1 MEVLLLLTADG
12 WEDKEMKFVILGSG
26 NIANTYL
33 SAIEKIPDAEAVAI
47 ISRNPAT
54 VKNNIPAFSSLAKVN
69 IDFDA
74 VIICTPNG
82 FHHVG
87 AIESAELGKH
97 VLCEKP
103 IDISIESIDKMIDS
117 CSKNSVKLGVAYQR
131 RFSSDNPIV
140 KKMID
145 SGDLGKI
152 FAVELSVKNY
162 RDDNYYNSA
171 DYRGTYK
178 IDGGGPFIQQASHY
192 IDLYNWFFGKPEKL
206 VSKIG
211 TFIHNIEVEDH
222 GTVICSHKNGMIG
235 TITASTA
242 TKPGFPA
249 KLEIYTDKG
258 YLIMENDI
266 ITHWDIDG
274 IENPSNVTDVNL
286 HSGSSNHFVNDTKNH
301 EAIIVDFIN
310 AVKENRDPLITGED
324 AKISTVIIL
333 DIYQNQ
339 F

>member
-1 MEVLLLLTADG
+1 
-12 WEDKEMKFVILGSG
+12 MKFVILGSG

-33 SAIEKIPDAEAVAI
+33 SAIEKISEAEAVAI
-47 ISRNPAT
+47 VSRNPSS
-54 VKNNIPAFSSLAKVN
+54 VKKNIPVFSSLANVN
-69 IDFDA
+69 VDFDA
-74 VIICTPNG
+74 AIICTPNG
-82 FHHVG
+82 LHHVG
-87 AIESAELGKH
+87 AIESSELGKH

-117 CSKNSVKLGVAYQR
+117 CKKNNVKLAVAYQR
-131 RFSSDNPIV
+131 RKSSDNPTV
-140 KKMID
+140 KKMIE
-145 SGDLGKI
+145 SGELGKI

-192 IDLYNWFFGKPEKL
+192 IDLYYWFFGKPEKL
-206 VSKIG
+206 ISKLG
-211 TFIHNIEVEDH
+211 TFVHDIEVEDH

-258 YLIMENDI
+258 YLTMENDI
-266 ITHWDIDG
+266 IKMWDIEG
-274 IENPSNVTDVNL
+274 IDNPSEVTDVNL

-301 EAIIVDFIN
+301 EAIILDLIN
-310 AVKENRDPLITGED
+310 AIKENKDPLVTGES
-324 AKISTVIIL
+324 AKISTEIIL